1 MKTPPLLT
9 RRFVQILFSGIVVF
23 IGIRFYLFVFCL
35 ENGIIP
41 EIERPA
47 GVEAFLP
54 LSALVS
60 LKHWLYNGTINSIHP
75 SALVLLLI
83 ICATAVITKKGF
95 CSWVCPIGFLVEGA
109 AKLNGMVLK
118 KTLRLPAIFDLLLRS
133 LKYLIAGF
141 FIYQIFYKMPG
152 SSIEQFIHSPYNQ
165 FADIKMLKFFTDM
178 SITAFVVIFVLACL
192 TITIRNFWCRYLC
205 PYGALLG
212 LIGFFSLGRVHRQPS
227 HCIDC
232 GRCEAVCPASID
244 IRQKTWINSLECS
257 ACMSCIE
264 TCPEKKALGFKLVPG
279 RKSLSART
287 MAIFFLLIFTV
298 GITIARV
305 SGHWQNKISLQ
316 AYLQYTASA
325 TPSSKT
331 ANHISPEKKQRM
343 IMMMNQL
350 RAQKMQNFK
359 KSNESQK

>member
-1 MKTPPLLT
+1 
-9 RRFVQILFSGIVVF
+9 
-23 IGIRFYLFVFCL
+23 
-35 ENGIIP
+35 
-41 EIERPA
+41 
-47 GVEAFLP
+47 
-54 LSALVS
+54 
-60 LKHWLYNGTINSIHP
+60 
-75 SALVLLLI
+75 
-83 ICATAVITKKGF
+83 
-95 CSWVCPIGFLVEGA
+95 
-109 AKLNGMVLK
+109 
-118 KTLRLPAIFDLLLRS
+118 
-133 LKYLIAGF
+133 
-141 FIYQIFYKMPG
+141 
-152 SSIEQFIHSPYNQ
+152 
-165 FADIKMLKFFTDM
+165 
-178 SITAFVVIFVLACL
+178 
-192 TITIRNFWCRYLC
+192 
-205 PYGALLG
+205 
-212 LIGFFSLGRVHRQPS
+212 FFSLGRVHRQPS

-343 IMMMNQL
+343 ILMMNQL